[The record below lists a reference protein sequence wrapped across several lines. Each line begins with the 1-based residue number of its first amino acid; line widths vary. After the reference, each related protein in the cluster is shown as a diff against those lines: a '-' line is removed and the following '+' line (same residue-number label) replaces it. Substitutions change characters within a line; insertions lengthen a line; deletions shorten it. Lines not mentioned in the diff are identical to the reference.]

1 MVWITC
7 GPGRR
12 FSVID
17 RARTPGR
24 QLPSGAVSLRPG
36 AQGASRA
43 HEHRIPREMTRTA
56 ESQNRRSQWVQ
67 GHDHSYA

>member
-17 RARTPGR
+17 RVGTPGR

-36 AQGASRA
+36 ALLAA
-43 HEHRIPREMTRTA
+43 TVARTA
-56 ESQNRRSQWVQ
+56 RLTAMLVPCTSPGLRS
-67 GHDHSYA
+67 A

>member
-36 AQGASRA
+36 AQGASR
-43 HEHRIPREMTRTA
+43 HMSTKYR
-56 ESQNRRSQWVQ
+56 VK
-67 GHDHSYA
+67 